1 MEPLDTSH
9 LVKRAHSVAHA
20 TALWVFGV
28 ATTLVL
34 AGLWGRAAVTDPLT
48 LGRAAEAVLES
59 RVVQER
65 ISEWLA
71 DGMAAVY
78 EAGDVDAAA
87 LVAAVDAR
95 PEVDAVRD
103 ALIDD
108 VVGAA
113 LAPPGSRPEVDVAA
127 AVALLVPV
135 VLEEADRAGLAADPA
150 VLERSLAQ
158 AGEVVLDSGT
168 GTWLD
173 GLAVRART
181 ALTRVMV
188 VGLLGMAIAAAGAI
202 WLSEERSRQV
212 RSLILR
218 LGVSAATFA
227 LFLRLG
233 AWAVDPSGGRSPLA
247 AGSAAL
253 LSARGEILLAVAMA
267 AAAALGTMRAVRRR
281 SSGAYRGSAET
292 MPPPA
297 IALTEEPEPI
307 AVAAGP

>member
-1 MEPLDTSH
+1 MELPDTSH

-65 ISEWLA
+65 ISEWLV
-71 DGMAAVY
+71 DGMAALD
-78 EAGDVDAAA
+78 EAGDAGAAA
-87 LVAAVDAR
+87 VVAAVDAR
-95 PEVDAVRD
+95 PEVDAARD

-108 VVGAA
+108 VVAAA
-113 LAPPGSRPEVDVAA
+113 LAPPGSRREVDVAA

-135 VLEEADRAGLAADPA
+135 VLEEVDRAGLGADPA
-150 VLERSLAQ
+150 LLERSLTQ
-158 AGEVVLDSGT
+158 AGEVVLDGGT

-173 GLAVRART
+173 GLAVRAQT

-233 AWAVDPSGGRSPLA
+233 AWAVDPAGGRSPLA

-253 LSARGEILLAVAMA
+253 LSARGEILMAVAMA
-267 AAAALGTMRAVRRR
+267 AAAALGTITVVRRR
-281 SSGAYRGSAET
+281 SSGTDPGLAVP
-292 MPPPA
+292 MPAPA
-297 IALTEEPEPI
+297 PAPTDEPAI
-307 AVAAGP
+307 AVAAGT

>member
-1 MEPLDTSH
+1 MELPDTSH

-65 ISEWLA
+65 ISEWLV
-71 DGMAAVY
+71 DGMAALD
-78 EAGDVDAAA
+78 EAGDAGAAA
-87 LVAAVDAR
+87 VVAAVDAR
-95 PEVDAVRD
+95 PEVDAARD

-108 VVGAA
+108 VVAAA
-113 LAPPGSRPEVDVAA
+113 LAPPGSRREVDVAA

-135 VLEEADRAGLAADPA
+135 VLEEVDRAGLGADPA
-150 VLERSLAQ
+150 LLERSLTQ
-158 AGEVVLDSGT
+158 AGEVVLDGGT

-173 GLAVRART
+173 GLAVRAQT

-202 WLSEERSRQV
+202 WLSEERSRHV

-233 AWAVDPSGGRSPLA
+233 AWAVDPAGGRSPLA

-253 LSARGEILLAVAMA
+253 LSARGEILMAVAMA
-267 AAAALGTMRAVRRR
+267 AAAALGTITVVRRR
-281 SSGAYRGSAET
+281 SSGTDPGLAVP
-292 MPPPA
+292 MPAPA
-297 IALTEEPEPI
+297 PAPTDEPAI
-307 AVAAGP
+307 AVAAGT

>member
-1 MEPLDTSH
+1 MELPDTSH

-34 AGLWGRAAVTDPLT
+34 AGLWGRAAITDPLT

-65 ISEWLA
+65 ISEWLV
-71 DGMAAVY
+71 DGMAGLDD
-78 EAGDVDAAA
+78 AGDAGTAA
-87 LVAAVDAR
+87 LVAAVGAR
-95 PEVDAVRD
+95 PEVDEVRD

-108 VVGAA
+108 VVAAA
-113 LAPPGSRPEVDVAA
+113 LAPPGSRREVDVAA

-135 VLEEADRAGLAADPA
+135 VLEEVDRAGLAADPG
-150 VLERSLAQ
+150 VLERSLTQ
-158 AGEVVLDSGT
+158 AGEVVLDGGT

-173 GLAVRART
+173 GLAVRAQT
-181 ALTRVMV
+181 ALTRVML

-233 AWAVDPSGGRSPLA
+233 AWAVDPAGGRSPLA

-267 AAAALGTMRAVRRR
+267 AAAALGTITVVRRR
-281 SSGAYRGSAET
+281 SSGTDPGLAVP
-292 MPPPA
+292 MPAPA
-297 IALTEEPEPI
+297 PAPTDEPAI
-307 AVAAGP
+307 AVAAGT

>member
-1 MEPLDTSH
+1 MELPDTSH

-34 AGLWGRAAVTDPLT
+34 AGLWGRAAITDPLT

-65 ISEWLA
+65 ISEWLV
-71 DGMAAVY
+71 DGMAGLDD
-78 EAGDVDAAA
+78 AGDAGTAA
-87 LVAAVDAR
+87 LVAAVGAR
-95 PEVDAVRD
+95 PEVDEVRD

-108 VVGAA
+108 VVAAA
-113 LAPPGSRPEVDVAA
+113 LAPPGSRREVDVAA

-135 VLEEADRAGLAADPA
+135 VLEEVDRAGLAADPG
-150 VLERSLAQ
+150 VLERSLTQ
-158 AGEVVLDSGT
+158 AGEVVLDGGT

-173 GLAVRART
+173 GLAVRAQT
-181 ALTRVMV
+181 ALTRVML

-233 AWAVDPSGGRSPLA
+233 AWAVDPAGGRSPLA

-267 AAAALGTMRAVRRR
+267 AAAALGTITVVRRR
-281 SSGAYRGSAET
+281 SSGTDPGLAVP

-297 IALTEEPEPI
+297 PVATDEPAI

>member
-1 MEPLDTSH
+1 MELPDTSH

-34 AGLWGRAAVTDPLT
+34 AGLWGRAAITDPLT

-65 ISEWLA
+65 ISEWLV
-71 DGMAAVY
+71 DGMAGLDD
-78 EAGDVDAAA
+78 AGDAGTAA
-87 LVAAVDAR
+87 LVAAVGAR
-95 PEVDAVRD
+95 PEVDEVRD

-108 VVGAA
+108 VVAAA
-113 LAPPGSRPEVDVAA
+113 LAPPGSRREVDVAA

-135 VLEEADRAGLAADPA
+135 VLEEVDRAGLGADPA
-150 VLERSLAQ
+150 LLERSLTQ
-158 AGEVVLDSGT
+158 AGEVVLDGGT

-173 GLAVRART
+173 GLAVRAQT

-233 AWAVDPSGGRSPLA
+233 AWAVDPAGGRSPLA

-267 AAAALGTMRAVRRR
+267 TAAALGTITVVRRR
-281 SSGAYRGSAET
+281 SSGTDPGLAVP
-292 MPPPA
+292 MPAPA
-297 IALTEEPEPI
+297 PAPTDEPAI
-307 AVAAGP
+307 AVAAGT